1 MAAAKH
7 NRRHSRLRV
16 CLVVCVAADLNIGCW
31 RRQKF
36 INRRTSVTAVDAAC
50 SEKEEE
56 EEKKSCLLFLGV
68 GQTHPSSSRQRK
80 SLSLS
85 HGESETS
92 SVCSPSELLSLV
104 SSFRP
109 NGGCQCLLS
118 PSGHNSPHTAAL
130 DFSLTNSVRVFRN
143 GRLSR
148 PVAHFA
154 LS

>member
-1 MAAAKH
+1 MPG
-7 NRRHSRLRV
+7 
-16 CLVVCVAADLNIGCW
+16 VCVAADLNIGCW

-36 INRRTSVTAVDAAC
+36 INRRTDGC
-50 SEKEEE
+50 RRCLFGEE
-56 EEKKSCLLFLGV
+56 EEKRVACCFWELDKLIRHLHV
-68 GQTHPSSSRQRK
+68 RERA
-80 SLSLS
+80 SLS